1 MITAKISVKVSW
13 WLRCYVY
20 GLRIFSLVTGIH
32 LGPEKIKYWIDRG
45 VSVKIEE
52 IR

>member
-13 WLRCYVY
+13 WLRCYGY
-20 GLRIFSLVTGIH
+20 GL
-32 LGPEKIKYWIDRG
+32 EKIKYWIDRG